1 MSNQIKGIIVD
12 IGADTQPL
20 EKALK
25 GVNQTSRDMA
35 NELKQVERLLKLDP
49 TNTDLLAQKQRLLSD
64 SISNTKEKLN
74 TLKEAEKQTQEQFSQ
89 GKISEEQYRALQRE
103 IIATE
108 QNLKKLE
115 NSSKEL
121 GTSLT
126 RSLDA
131 GAEKLNN
138 FGSKTE
144 ELGKKMLP
152 LTGVITGAAAGAFGL
167 AVNAGK
173 AADDINTLSKQTGLS
188 TEEIQKFQFASDVID
203 VSLDTLTGSMAKL
216 IKNMESARQG
226 SKNQEEAF
234 KTLGVEIVN
243 VDGSLRNNQEVFNEA
258 INALGK
264 MENETQRDALAM
276 QIFGKS
282 AQDLNPLILGGAD
295 ALTELGK
302 QAEDAGL
309 ILSQDALDSINE
321 FNDELDILKATAS
334 GTFAELGTEIGTML
348 MPFLQELVGKGKD
361 LLEWVRGLDQDTLK
375 MIGTIA
381 LIVAAIGPALIII
394 GKMSTGVGAIISVV
408 TKLIPLIVSMS
419 SVVLP
424 ALGAAFSFLA
434 ANPIVLI
441 IAAIVAI
448 VVAITQLWQKNEEFR
463 NFFIGIWNKIVE
475 TVDWAWEGIKKG
487 FDTFIKFFT
496 EDIGKFMSDI
506 WKSFLDW
513 AGNFIDIGK
522 NIVNG
527 VWEGIKGMASWLSDK
542 VTGFFSGIVSGVK
555 NILGI
560 KSPSRV
566 FRDEVGKFMAQGV
579 GVGFTQEFKSIKDKI
594 NAELS
599 VNNFGSN
606 ATPVN
611 QGTTI
616 HQTNNFSNYKP
627 RDGIR
632 TVRDL
637 NRKLGLAYN

>member
-49 TNTDLLAQKQRLLSD
+49 TNTELLAQKQKLLSD
-64 SISNTKEKLN
+64 SIANTKDKLN
-74 TLKEAEKQTQEQFSQ
+74 TLKEAEKQAQDQFSQ

-302 QAEDAGL
+302 QAEEAGL

-348 MPFLQELVGKGKD
+348 MPFLKELVGKLKD
-361 LLEWVRGLDQDTLK
+361 LQEWVRGLDQDQV
-375 MIGTIA
+375 IGTIA
-381 LIVAAIGPALIII
+381 LVVAAIGPLLIFI
-394 GKMSTGVGAIISVV
+394 GKMSTGVGAIVGIVS
-408 TKLIPLIVSMS
+408 KLIPIITTVAGT
-419 SVVLP
+419 VLP
-424 ALGAAFSFLA
+424 ALGSAFAFLA

-441 IAAIVAI
+441 IAAIAAIIAIFVA
-448 VVAITQLWQKNEEFR
+448 LWKNCDEFR
-463 NFFIGIWNKIVE
+463 EFFINLWNKIVE
-475 TVDWAWEGIKKG
+475 TVNKAWEGIKKG
-487 FDTFIKFFT
+487 FDGFIKFFT

>member
-49 TNTDLLAQKQRLLSD
+49 TNTELLAQKQKLLSD
-64 SISNTKEKLN
+64 SIANTKDKLN
-74 TLKEAEKQTQEQFSQ
+74 TLKEAEKQAQDQFSQ

-302 QAEDAGL
+302 QAEEAGL

-348 MPFLQELVGKGKD
+348 MPFLKELVGKLKD
-361 LLEWVRGLDQDTLK
+361 LQEWVRGLDQDQL
-375 MIGTIA
+375 IGTIA
-381 LIVAAIGPALIII
+381 LVVAAIGPLLIFI
-394 GKMSTGVGAIISVV
+394 GKMSTGVGAIVGIVS
-408 TKLIPLIVSMS
+408 KLIPIITTVAGT
-419 SVVLP
+419 VLP
-424 ALGAAFSFLA
+424 ALGSAFAFLA

-441 IAAIVAI
+441 IAAIAAIIAIFVA
-448 VVAITQLWQKNEEFR
+448 LWKNCDEFR
-463 NFFIGIWNKIVE
+463 EFFINLWNKIVE
-475 TVDWAWEGIKKG
+475 TVNKAWEGIKKG
-487 FDTFIKFFT
+487 FDGFIKFFT

>member
-1 MSNQIKGIIVD
+1 
-12 IGADTQPL
+12 
-20 EKALK
+20 
-25 GVNQTSRDMA
+25 
-35 NELKQVERLLKLDP
+35 
-49 TNTDLLAQKQRLLSD
+49 
-64 SISNTKEKLN
+64 
-74 TLKEAEKQTQEQFSQ
+74 
-89 GKISEEQYRALQRE
+89 
-103 IIATE
+103 
-108 QNLKKLE
+108 
-115 NSSKEL
+115 
-121 GTSLT
+121 
-126 RSLDA
+126 
-131 GAEKLNN
+131 
-138 FGSKTE
+138 
-144 ELGKKMLP
+144 
-152 LTGVITGAAAGAFGL
+152 
-167 AVNAGK
+167 
-173 AADDINTLSKQTGLS
+173 
-188 TEEIQKFQFASDVID
+188 
-203 VSLDTLTGSMAKL
+203 
-216 IKNMESARQG
+216 
-226 SKNQEEAF
+226 
-234 KTLGVEIVN
+234 
-243 VDGSLRNNQEVFNEA
+243 
-258 INALGK
+258 
-264 MENETQRDALAM
+264 
-276 QIFGKS
+276 
-282 AQDLNPLILGGAD
+282 
-295 ALTELGK
+295 
-302 QAEDAGL
+302 
-309 ILSQDALDSINE
+309 
-321 FNDELDILKATAS
+321 
-334 GTFAELGTEIGTML
+334 
-348 MPFLQELVGKGKD
+348 MPFLQELVGKLKD

-381 LIVAAIGPALIII
+381 LIVAAIGPALIFI

-424 ALGAAFSFLA
+424 ALGAVFSFLA

-487 FDTFIKFFT
+487 FDAFIKFFT
-496 EDIGKFMSDI
+496 EDIGKFMSDV